1 MDSSF
6 PNLFYFIPVFMIA
19 VFVIFIVIFIF
30 TIAKGVKTF
39 RHNNAQPVLTVWAKV
54 VSKRTDVTHYS
65 NNNNNM
71 NSYSSSTFYY
81 VTFQVE
87 SKDRME
93 LTVSGEEFGML
104 SEGDTGKLTF
114 QGTRYKGFEWDL

>member
-1 MDSSF
+1 MDPFS
-6 PNLFYFIPVFMIA
+6 PGLFYFIPIFM
-19 VFVIFIVIFIF
+19 IVIFVIVIGVFIF
-30 TIAKGVKTF
+30 SIVKGIKTSSY
-39 RHNNAQPVLTVWAKV
+39 NNAQPVLAVWAKV

-71 NSYSSSTFYY
+71 SNYSSSTRYY
-81 VTFQVE
+81 VTFEVE

-93 LTVSGEEFGML
+93 LNVNGEEFGML

-114 QGTRYKGFEWDL
+114 QGTRYKGFEREL

>member
-1 MDSSF
+1 MDLFF
-6 PNLFYFIPVFMIA
+6 PGLFYFIP
-19 VFVIFIVIFIF
+19 IFAIVIFVIVIGIF
-30 TIAKGVKTF
+30 IFSIGKGIKTF
-39 RHNNAQPVLTVWAKV
+39 RYNNAQPVLAVWAKV

-71 NSYSSSTFYY
+71 NSYSSSTKYY
-81 VTFQVE
+81 VTFEVE

-93 LTVSGEEFGML
+93 LNVSGEEFGML

-114 QGTRYKGFEWDL
+114 QGTRYKGFEREL